1 MIDYIEMKA
10 PAKINFGLSII
21 SKREDNYHNLETIFY
36 PLKDLY
42 DEIHFTRSNKF
53 EFACSDKN
61 LESEDNLIIKAK
73 NLLEDE
79 SKKKLNVKIELQ
91 KNIPLGAGLG
101 GGSSDAAATLLSL
114 NDMFQLKFDINK
126 LKIFALQLGSDV
138 PFFILPKPSFAES
151 RGEKLTLIDFEI
163 PYPIVLVNPGIH
175 ISTVEAYRNI
185 KPKSAQFNLKELSGL
200 KLNHPSDF
208 ITKVTNDF
216 EEFAFNRHPEIETI
230 KEKFYS
236 LGAKFSLMTG
246 SGSTMFGVFKSID
259 DADKAKAFFAKKY
272 FTFINLPEEWDI
284 TLQTLN

>member
-10 PAKINFGLSII
+10 PAKINFGLNII

-42 DEIHFTRSNKF
+42 DEIYFTRSNKF
-53 EFACSDKN
+53 EFSCSDKN
-61 LESEDNLIIKAK
+61 LETEDNLIIKVK
-73 NLLEDE
+73 NLLEKE
-79 SKKKLNVKIELQ
+79 SKKKLNVKIELH
-91 KNIPLGAGLG
+91 KKIPLGAGLG

-114 NDMFQLKFDINK
+114 NEMFQLKYDLDK
-126 LKIFALQLGSDV
+126 LKNFALQLGSDV

-175 ISTVEAYRNI
+175 ISTAEAYKNI
-185 KPKSAQFNLKELSGL
+185 KPKKALFNLKEIAGI
-200 KLNHPSDF
+200 KLIKPEDY

-216 EEFAFNRHPEIETI
+216 EEFAFNKHPEIELI
-230 KEKFYS
+230 KEKLYD
-236 LGAKFSLMTG
+236 LGANFSLMTG
-246 SGSTMFGVFKSID
+246 SGSTMFGIFKSID